1 MPSLRYL
8 KNGFISLL
16 IKPSSVHFLL
26 KNEPDP
32 VPRYSHCTIY
42 GAQFTDRV
50 QFSTDRVQFSMVESN
65 LVQLSLVGSIV
76 VIIITNLM

>member
-42 GAQFTDRV
+42 SVQFTERV
-50 QFSTDRVQFSMVESN
+50 QFSIVESN
-65 LVQLSLVGSIV
+65 LVQLSLVESIV
-76 VIIITNLM
+76 VIIITRPYVV

>member
-32 VPRYSHCTIY
+32 VPRYSHCTVY
-42 GAQFTDRV
+42 SVQFTE
-50 QFSTDRVQFSMVESN
+50 RVQFSMVESN
-65 LVQLSLVGSIV
+65 LVLKSPI
-76 VIIITNLM
+76 